1 MNSRAILAA
10 AFLTCTTALA
20 TADQAEDLN
29 AFALVVSIPIYAD
42 HCGLE
47 LSETAIANVGAKM
60 AEMQAAMGISDA
72 QLADLQGQMNDQ
84 FGQADCTEGSSDR
97 TNFDN
102 AIKAYESQ

>member
-10 AFLTCTTALA
+10 AFLTFTTALA

-47 LSETAIANVGAKM
+47 LSEPAIANVGAKM

-102 AIKAYESQ
+102 AIKAYEAQ